1 MTEPVSRPRGAESSS
16 GESGVTDPREAG
28 RSVRRRGE
36 LEHLVLQL
44 LWDSPTPMTARAVQD
59 GLAGQRPAITTVL
72 TVLDRLRGKEL
83 VQRHEG
89 QTAMTF
95 TPSQSQS
102 DHTVQ
107 AMLTSLTTTSDRRA
121 ALLQFAGD
129 LDDSDADIL
138 RDALAAQRRRRNR

>member
-1 MTEPVSRPRGAESSS
+1 MTEPSVAERPG
-16 GESGVTDPREAG
+16 
-28 RSVRRRGE
+28 RRRGE
-36 LEHLVLQL
+36 LEHLVMQL
-44 LWDSPTPMTARAVQD
+44 LWDSSTPLTARAVQD

-72 TVLDRLRGKEL
+72 TVLDRLRAKDL

-89 QTAMTF
+89 DQTAMTF
-95 TPSQSQS
+95 TPSRSQS

-129 LDDSDADIL
+129 LDDVDADIL
-138 RDALAAQRRRRNR
+138 RDALAAQHLRRNR

>member
-1 MTEPVSRPRGAESSS
+1 MTEQPDTDRP
-16 GESGVTDPREAG
+16 
-28 RSVRRRGE
+28 VRRRGE

-44 LWDSPTPMTARAVQD
+44 LWDSPTPLTARAVQD

-72 TVLDRLRGKEL
+72 TVLDRLRGKQL

-89 QTAMTF
+89 DGAAMTF
-95 TPSQSQS
+95 SPSQSQS

-129 LDDSDADIL
+129 LDDGDADIL

>member
-1 MTEPVSRPRGAESSS
+1 MSEPVTAQPDTERP
-16 GESGVTDPREAG
+16 
-28 RSVRRRGE
+28 VRRRGE

-44 LWDSPTPMTARAVQD
+44 LWDSPTPLTARAVQD
-59 GLAGQRPAITTVL
+59 ELAGQRPAITTVL
-72 TVLDRLRGKEL
+72 TVLDRLRCKHL

-89 QTAMTF
+89 GGTAMTF

-102 DHTVQ
+102 DHAVQ

-129 LDDSDADIL
+129 LDDVDADIL
-138 RDALAAQRRRRNR
+138 RDALTAQRHRQNR